1 MSWIERERKV
11 ILVGLLVSLVA
22 GAIVFLIRLPP
33 AESIQIVLPP
43 PTDTPSPTTTPG
55 PVRVYVCGAVK
66 YPDVYELPAG
76 SIVKDAIIAAG
87 GAAGEADLNQINLAQ
102 ELADQ
107 TQIYIPT
114 QGEELD
120 SASASTPAFT
130 TSRSLHHEDVIN
142 INTAS
147 LAELESLPGIGP
159 VLAQRIV
166 DHRPYR
172 TLEDILDVPGIGEAT
187 YEKLKDGVVVQ

>member
-1 MSWIERERKV
+1 VSWIERERKV

-22 GAIVFLIRLPP
+22 GAAFFLMRRPP
-33 AESIQIVLPP
+33 AGSIEVVLPP
-43 PTDTPSPTTTPG
+43 PTDTPSPTATPG
-55 PVRVYVCGAVK
+55 PIRIYVCGAVNH
-66 YPDVYELPAG
+66 PDVYELPAG
-76 SIVKDAIIAAG
+76 SIIKDAIAAAG
-87 GAAGEADLNQINLAQ
+87 GATGEADLHRINLAQ

-107 TQIYIPT
+107 TQVYIPARD
-114 QGEELD
+114 EERRSVSAGTPSVMTPD
-120 SASASTPAFT
+120 SFPHT
-130 TSRSLHHEDVIN
+130 DVIN

-172 TLEDILDVPGIGEAT
+172 VPEEILEVSGIGKAT
-187 YEKLKDGVVVQ
+187 YEKLKDKIIVQ